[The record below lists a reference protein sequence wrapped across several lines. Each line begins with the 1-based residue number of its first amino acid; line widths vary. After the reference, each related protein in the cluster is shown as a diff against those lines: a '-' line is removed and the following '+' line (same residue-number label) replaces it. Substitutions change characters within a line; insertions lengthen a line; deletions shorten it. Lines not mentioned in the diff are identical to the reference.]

1 MFTGFEDVR
10 LSETSGSSG
19 AVGHA
24 GPAAERHGCIAGS
37 GAEQVRYTFC
47 ELCSHH

>member
-10 LSETSGSSG
+10 LSETSGTSS

-24 GPAAERHGCIAGS
+24 GSAAERHGETRCVAGS
-37 GAEQVRYTFC
+37 RAEQVRYTC
-47 ELCSHH
+47 R